1 MKRRTPGKTL
11 IVGYGNP
18 LRSDDGF
25 GWQASQGLAG
35 ALVGREV
42 EVITCHQ
49 LTPELADPLSQ
60 CALAIFLDADARGT
74 PGQIHCRR
82 IKPAPPSPEAFT
94 HNCTPAQLLASAG
107 TLYGS
112 QPDGIS
118 ITVSAE
124 SFDLGDQL
132 SPSVSAALPKVTARV
147 CRLVKQSSSRRPR
160 RRKK

>member
-25 GWQASQGLAG
+25 GWQAAQGLAG
-35 ALVGREV
+35 ALAGREV

-60 CALAIFLDADARGT
+60 CALAIFLDADAHGT

-94 HNCTPAQLLASAG
+94 HNCTPAHLLSEAERLFGARPEG
-107 TLYGS
+107 M
-112 QPDGIS
+112 S
-118 ITVSAE
+118 ITVSAGTFE
-124 SFDLGDQL
+124 FGDKL
-132 SPSVSAALPKVTARV
+132 SPAVSASLLKVTERV
-147 CRLVKQSSSRRPR
+147 CRLVKQSSNRASGM
-160 RRKK
+160 RKP